1 MNKQQKKASEIEIQD
16 LNKPIGRQDQYLS
29 SLGGISFLEFKS
41 GGYVN
46 IKKVSREKLSLLRKL
61 INNFY
66 LIPTNTFRN
75 SENILKE
82 IKKDPCSKD
91 KLIEIRNIAKDFL
104 ETKETREYLL
114 ENKFH
119 ECVRSSWEIK
129 KNMSNVMNPLLE
141 EQYNFI
147 NKVIPNNW
155 IRLLGAGGGGFF
167 LVSVKEDIGDLN
179 LFQNIDKIPNI
190 WKASMS
196 LTGAQSN
203 VF

>member
-1 MNKQQKKASEIEIQD
+1 
-16 LNKPIGRQDQYLS
+16 
-29 SLGGISFLEFKS
+29 
-41 GGYVN
+41 
-46 IKKVSREKLSLLRKL
+46 
-61 INNFY
+61 
-66 LIPTNTFRN
+66 
-75 SENILKE
+75 
-82 IKKDPCSKD
+82 
-91 KLIEIRNIAKDFL
+91 
-104 ETKETREYLL
+104 
-114 ENKFH
+114 
-119 ECVRSSWEIK
+119 
-129 KNMSNVMNPLLE
+129 MNPLLE

-179 LFQNIDKIPNI
+179 LVQNIDKIPNI